1 MRYIKKITPMSKI
14 FTKQDLLNIL
24 CGRIE
29 TDLNLFQYISDEKY
43 TSNIFHNYFNKNIQ
57 FNNLDLKIKNILAFE
72 KAYSVKNSKNNG
84 IIDLNLN

>member
-1 MRYIKKITPMSKI
+1 MGKI
-14 FTKQDLLNIL
+14 FTKKDLLSIL
-24 CGRIE
+24 CRQIE

-43 TSNIFHNYFNKNIQ
+43 LSTFFHDSANKNLQ
-57 FNNLDLKIKNILAFE
+57 FNNLDLKIKNILAFD